1 MHAQI
6 WTSQSICSPEI
17 FSCAYFDL
25 SNKLTLIKF
34 ERTQIHFFKDVSQ
47 PSSLSWLL
55 KVPNINF
62 NKWIPRF
69 NVLLAQS

>member
-1 MHAQI
+1 MRAQI

-25 SNKLTLIKF
+25 PNKLTLIKF
-34 ERTQIHFFKDVSQ
+34 ERTQIPFCRDVSL
-47 PSSLSWLL
+47 PLSSLL

>member
-17 FSCAYFDL
+17 LSFAYFDL

-34 ERTQIHFFKDVSQ
+34 ERTQIPFCREVSL
-47 PSSLSWLL
+47 PSSLSLL

-62 NKWIPRF
+62 NKWIPRS

>member
-1 MHAQI
+1 MHVQI
-6 WTSQSICSPEI
+6 WTSQSICSAEI
-17 FSCAYFDL
+17 LSCAYFDL

-34 ERTQIHFFKDVSQ
+34 ERTQIHFFKDVSL
-47 PSSLSWLL
+47 PSSLSLL

-62 NKWIPRF
+62 NKWIPRS